1 MKSKLTNT
9 DWASKHVLSLP
20 IHPNVSTKNIEY
32 IAKTVRDLVHE

>member
-1 MKSKLTNT
+1 M
-9 DWASKHVLSLP
+9 SLP